1 MTLTASE
8 VHQMKFAQ
16 PSTEGVLPVIL
27 ERWSPRAFADR
38 DVSHSDL
45 KKIFG
50 IGNIGSLFDNER
62 EGELGASPSF

>member
-8 VHQMKFAQ
+8 VHQMKYAQ

-38 DVSHSDL
+38 DVSPA
-45 KKIFG
+45 I
-50 IGNIGSLFDNER
+50 
-62 EGELGASPSF
+62 